1 MVKPLWKVTFQ
12 FLEKDEIALNTLVE
26 SRESRTTDL
35 YVICL
40 WFVLLGGTQC
50 LRCWIHSDDALGTV
64 GGLREGPESD
74 YFMFSTHTI
83 FLQQKF
89 TLAIINNVYLLKQQV
104 VRIVTWIFGKTINI
118 SNRLTWLSWLMDQAM
133 HLVTG
138 QEIQG
143 AKVLKWHSYEA
154 PRLDKPGQVP
164 LS

>member
-1 MVKPLWKVTFQ
+1 MTFQ

-74 YFMFSTHTI
+74 YFMFSTHNI
-83 FLQQKF
+83 FLRK
-89 TLAIINNVYLLKQQV
+89 TSTLLK
-104 VRIVTWIFGKTINI
+104 IKFPYLNNSCGW
-118 SNRLTWLSWLMDQAM
+118 
-133 HLVTG
+133 
-138 QEIQG
+138 
-143 AKVLKWHSYEA
+143 
-154 PRLDKPGQVP
+154 
-164 LS
+164 